1 MSSYNNMDIINIVI
15 IIILIILG
23 VLYYIQFK
31 FLSKTN
37 NELTIIQKD
46 NPDKNT
52 IEEILQNKSPT
63 IFTGMIE
70 TWEVDDDK
78 NITKNEFDNNTSIF
92 NIPLCIVKKYK
103 TFIMPEGKKTNIIKE
118 INTRHM
124 MFLLEGELRLFLFNP
139 EQSIEYNK
147 IVSKYN
153 LFDDPSKFED
163 IKYLEIKFSEG
174 HIIYIPR
181 GWSYCYKVEDY
192 TELLSKTSESIFS
205 LPHSQLF
212 KI

>member
-1 MSSYNNMDIINIVI
+1 MDILNIVI

-23 VLYYIQFK
+23 ILYYIQFK
-31 FLSKTN
+31 YLSKTN

-46 NPDKNT
+46 NPDKET
-52 IEEILQNKSPT
+52 IEDILENRSPT

-70 TWEVDDDK
+70 NWEVDDDK
-78 NITKNEFDNNTSIF
+78 NITKDEFDKNTEIF
-92 NIPLCIVKKYK
+92 NIPLCIGKKYK

-118 INTRHM
+118 INTRHLL
-124 MFLLEGELRLFLFNP
+124 FLLEGEIRLFLFNP
-139 EQSIEYNK
+139 EQNIEFNK

-153 LFDDPSKFED
+153 FFDNPEEFED
-163 IKYLEIKFSEG
+163 VKYLEIKFSEG
-174 HIIYIPR
+174 HIIHIPR
-181 GWSYCYKVEDY
+181 KWSYCYRVENY

-212 KI
+212 